1 MSSSLFV
8 RRAVRTLVVACALL
22 GSVGAQAASAVTV
35 RVDDDRAQCPKA
47 AFRRI
52 SAALKFVGP
61 GSTVVVCPGAY
72 VGPLRMDKP
81 GVRLIGLSP
90 KRSDVVVVPDPRDPS
105 TPVVEMSAP
114 ATTLARVT
122 MRDPVVADPLHAPCS
137 PPLSVLV
144 DNGAGPF
151 TEASVID
158 NVVVRQRAT
167 VSGSSCTFDG
177 VGIEV
182 GGAAPGAS
190 PGRARV
196 RNSALAARI
205 FPVQVHAGST
215 ANIKG
220 NLIDGTNTSDNPGL
234 NRSGIGIRSEGDV
247 RIWQN
252 NVSGYV
258 FGVFLQTGTAT
269 VGAPGL
275 GNNLHGMDIAVIV
288 EDLVAATVAN
298 NNIHANGLGLN
309 TFGSRGSVV
318 TGNVMRGNGGGI
330 ALGDS
335 ENIFPFRGTDGAVV
349 ASNEIRDG
357 GFAISAG
364 SFSSGNRIVANV
376 ATNTT
381 CFDFS
386 TGNGTAGTAN
396 TWLDN
401 IAENSSP
408 PGLCQRFGPSAGVA
422 AAGATGHIGN

>member
-1 MSSSLFV
+1 
-8 RRAVRTLVVACALL
+8 
-22 GSVGAQAASAVTV
+22 
-35 RVDDDRAQCPKA
+35 
-47 AFRRI
+47 
-52 SAALKFVGP
+52 
-61 GSTVVVCPGAY
+61 
-72 VGPLRMDKP
+72 
-81 GVRLIGLSP
+81 
-90 KRSDVVVVPDPRDPS
+90 
-105 TPVVEMSAP
+105 
-114 ATTLARVT
+114 
-122 MRDPVVADPLHAPCS
+122 
-137 PPLSVLV
+137 
-144 DNGAGPF
+144 
-151 TEASVID
+151 
-158 NVVVRQRAT
+158 